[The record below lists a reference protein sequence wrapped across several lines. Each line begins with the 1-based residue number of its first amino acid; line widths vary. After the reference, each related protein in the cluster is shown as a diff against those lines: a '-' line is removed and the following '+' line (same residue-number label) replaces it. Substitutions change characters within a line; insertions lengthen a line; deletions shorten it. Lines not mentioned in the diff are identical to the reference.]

1 MQILLY
7 WWSNFFTPLIPSL
20 MSIRNSGRGGD
31 LAVDVVVRDGHDV
44 LVVVAVVADV
54 VDGGGGGVGGVG
66 GAVGRRSLRTAFQ
79 GAGQP
84 VPR

>member
-1 MQILLY
+1 
-7 WWSNFFTPLIPSL
+7 

-44 LVVVAVVADV
+44 LVVADV
-54 VDGGGGGVGGVG
+54 VDGGGGVGRVGVNA
-66 GAVGRRSLRTAFQ
+66 AVGRSLRTAFQ

-84 VPR
+84 VSR